1 MTPGRKLL
9 CWLGVMMIVALSLF
23 GPGCATT
30 GAGRVSVPVVPA
42 WLPPANAAS
51 YTALDVTNH
60 AAIYAPGA
68 GVDLSDSTFTP
79 LSHEWLLAAVDWAWS
94 FGKATGIAYTP
105 ESFDCDKFALS
116 FSLAA
121 NVAASRAGVRAQP
134 LLARI
139 YVQQQTAFAGVAA
152 GGGHALNAFLS
163 DRAPYFWVLEPQPGG
178 AKRLVPLMEYPNRS
192 AIFRIKIGG

>member
-1 MTPGRKLL
+1 MAL
-9 CWLGVMMIVALSLF
+9 IVALSLCV
-23 GPGCATT
+23 GCATA

-42 WLPPANAAS
+42 WQAPATAAT

-60 AAIYAPGA
+60 AAIYAPAA

-79 LSHEWLLAAVDWAWS
+79 LSHEWLLSAVDWAWS
-94 FGKATGIAYTP
+94 FGKATGIAYTA
-105 ESFDCDKFALS
+105 ESFDCDKFALGMA
-116 FSLAA
+116 FAA

-139 YVQQQTAFAGVAA
+139 YVQQSVAFAGVAA

-163 DRAPYFWVLEPQPGG
+163 DRAPYFWVLEPQAGNS
-178 AKRLVPLMEYPNRS
+178 KRLVPLMDYPNRNS
-192 AIFRIKIGG
+192 IFRIKVGG